1 MIYHQKR
8 FEHIIV
14 FTKYKRDIFKMIYK
28 KDVFGYPK
36 YYLGLGLTQSQIDQI
51 QATFTALGVQMTGRA
66 FWNAINS
73 LFLQQRV

>member
-28 KDVFGYPK
+28 KDVAAK

-66 FWNAINS
+66 F
-73 LFLQQRV
+73 